1 MLQIG
6 KTNEVKFKVNV
17 NGTQSIPTV
26 RVVLVTPNAD
36 LGFPAEKLSSGNE
49 DWSAEV
55 FIPEDLSEGEYD
67 LRVEVIINNRLFT
80 PVKRKVAIGVDPAVT
95 LAKQEAENK
104 LSLEK
109 PAVQE
114 AVMQA
119 PIKNGGRTKPVK
131 VAEPVKITMADISA
145 ESEKRFGKVLK
156 ESSTYKSPVV
166 KTPSLNVQQQIP
178 VTLTKGEIIYE

>member
-80 PVKRKVAIGVDPAVT
+80 PVKRKVTIGIDPAVT

-109 PAVQE
+109 PTVQQE
-114 AVMQA
+114 NFT
-119 PIKNGGRTKPVK
+119 PTKPKVK
-131 VAEPVKITMADISA
+131 EPVKITMADISA